1 MNRILNRTSCRSY
14 LDKPIEQEKIEQL
27 KAIINHSPTAMNR
40 QDFSCIF
47 VTDKN
52 KIANLSGYA
61 GGQKH
66 ILEAPLFLV
75 FYADQNRKNSA
86 SI

>member
-1 MNRILNRTSCRSY
+1 MKRILDRTSCRSY
-14 LDKPIEQEKIEQL
+14 LNKPIEQDKIAQL
-27 KAIINHSPTAMNR
+27 KAIINQSPTAMNR

-47 VTDKN
+47 VTDKQKIN
-52 KIANLSGYA
+52 KLSEYA

-75 FYADQNRKNSA
+75 FYADHNRSGST